1 MVLVFP
7 SLLMV
12 VHHMVVDL
20 PEPLDN
26 SLLVAGVLST
36 RNLSV
41 ESVHH
46 LETIPEIVLHSRS
59 TGLVVK
65 HVEHLAKIHG
75 RAIRSPIPN

>member
-1 MVLVFP
+1 
-7 SLLMV
+7 MV

-26 SLLVAGVLST
+26 SLLVAGILST
-36 RNLSV
+36 GNLGIGPV
-41 ESVHH
+41 QNLV
-46 LETIPEIVLHSRS
+46 TIAEIVLHGGS
-59 TGLVVK
+59 TRLVVK